1 MNHRA
6 QPGAAALLAL
16 ALAAQIAFAAALGPP
31 RATALD
37 LPPPPSPHWLRLAS
51 FGEPIAAAQLATLY
65 LQAFDN
71 QPGVSIPFRALDY
84 GRVESWLDTI
94 SALDPRS
101 AYPLLLAAQVYAQVP
116 DPERT
121 RRMFDWVE
129 RRFEADP
136 DRHWRWLAHAA
147 IIARHRLRD
156 TELALRYARAISE
169 RATAPSVPPWARQM
183 SVLLL
188 ADLGETEAARVLLGG
203 LVDSGAIQ
211 DPGELEFLIRRIG
224 PAPH

>member
-1 MNHRA
+1 VNP
-6 QPGAAALLAL
+6 QPGAVALLAF
-16 ALAAQIAFAAALGPP
+16 ALAAQITLSVALGPP
-31 RATALD
+31 RASALD
-37 LPPPPSPHWLRLAS
+37 LPPAPAPHWLHLAS

-71 QPGVSIPFRALDY
+71 QPGVSIPFQALDY
-84 GRVESWLDTI
+84 DRVESWLDLI

-156 TELALRYARAISE
+156 TGLALRYARAISE

-183 SVLLL
+183 SVLLA

-211 DPGELEFLIRRIG
+211 DPGELEFLLRRIG